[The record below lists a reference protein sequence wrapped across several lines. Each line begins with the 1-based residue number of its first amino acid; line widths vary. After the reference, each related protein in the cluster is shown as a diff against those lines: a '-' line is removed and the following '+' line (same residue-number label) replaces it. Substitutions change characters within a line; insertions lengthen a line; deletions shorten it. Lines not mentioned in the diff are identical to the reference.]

1 MLAEIKKEDIKKAA
15 DKIGPYIHNT
25 PVLTSKFFNELSGAE
40 LFFKC
45 ENLQKVGAFK
55 ARGGVHAALN
65 LTEVELKNGL
75 VTHSSGNHA
84 QAVAYAAKILDV
96 KAYIVM
102 PDNAPKVKIN
112 AVKGYG
118 AEVILCEPTLE
129 AREST
134 LGEVKKEKGAVF
146 IPPFNHDDVILGQ
159 ATCAKELIGEV
170 EDLDII
176 IAPIGGGGLIS
187 GTILSAKVFG
197 KNIKVYGG
205 EPEGAD
211 DAYRSLKSG
220 ELIESHIPNTVA
232 DGLLVTLGDKTW
244 EIIRDGI
251 EDIIL
256 VNDDQILEAMKLVW
270 ERMKI
275 IIEPSCAVPVAAI
288 LKNKE
293 LFKDKKVG
301 VILTGGNV
309 DLSKN
314 YFS

>member
-1 MLAEIKKEDIKKAA
+1 MLAEIKKEDINKAA
-15 DKIGPYIHNT
+15 EKISPYVHNT
-25 PVLTSKFFNELSGAE
+25 PVFTSKFFNELSGAE

-45 ENLQKVGAFK
+45 ENFQKVGAFK

-65 LTEVELKNGL
+65 LSDAELKKGL

-84 QAVAYAAKILDV
+84 QAVAYAAKILGA

-102 PDNAPKVKIN
+102 PDNAPKVKVN

-134 LGEVKKEKGAVF
+134 LEEVQKEKEAIF
-146 IPPFNHDDVILGQ
+146 IPPFNHNDVILGQ
-159 ATCAKELIGEV
+159 ATCAKELIEEV
-170 EDLDII
+170 NDLDII

-197 KNIKVYGG
+197 KGIKVYGG

-220 ELIESHIPNTVA
+220 ELVKSHTPDTVA

-244 EIIRDGI
+244 AIIKEGI
-251 EDIIL
+251 ADIIL
-256 VNDDQILEAMKLVW
+256 VNDEQILEAMKLVW

-288 LKNKE
+288 LKEKD
-293 LFKDKKVG
+293 LFKDKRVG
-301 VILTGGNV
+301 IILTGGNV
-309 DLSKN
+309 DLSRN